1 MGVFE
6 FFKRKD
12 VQYSFDFEYAKLSG
26 NVYLKHLVLD
36 TCASFIGRSLSS
48 AEFRFKEDGKYVKNE
63 IYRRLNLRPNLN
75 QTASSFWQ
83 KFASKLI
90 YDNEVLVVQSDTEDL
105 LIADSFVHTKY
116 ALYED
121 TFSGVTVEDY
131 TYERNFTQSQVMHIK
146 FGNENLSCLID
157 GLYKD
162 YGKLFSNV
170 MSYQQRK
177 NQLRATVNLDSIT
190 AKSPKELQKVDQF
203 IQNIYKNFS
212 EKDLAIVPQQP
223 GMEYKEHFSGT
234 GASTLTVDEI
244 DKVTNGFFT
253 QVARA
258 LGIPIQL
265 LSGEVVN
272 TEEANK
278 NFLMYTMK
286 PLLKKITDEI
296 NAKFITTEDYF
307 KGDVASYYIQRYLD
321 IFDVSNS
328 IEKVLSSGIL
338 NINEIRS
345 ELGREELQGEFFNTY
360 FITKNF
366 STAEE
371 ALKGGENTNNATT

>member
-12 VQYSFDFEYAKLSG
+12 VQYSLDFEIASLG
-26 NVYLKHLVLD
+26 ANIQLKQLVLD
-36 TCASFIGRSLSS
+36 TCATFIGRSLSA
-48 AEFRFKEDGKYVKNE
+48 AEFRIKNDGKYVKNE

-83 KFASKLI
+83 QAAYKLI
-90 YDNEVLVVQSDTEDL
+90 YENELLIVQSDTEDL
-105 LIADSFVHTKY
+105 LIADNFTHNKY

-121 TFSGVTVEDY
+121 TFQNVTVRDY
-131 TYERNFTQSQVMHIK
+131 TFERTFRQSEVLHIK
-146 FGNENLSCLID
+146 FGNENLKGLID

-177 NQLRATVNLDSIT
+177 NQLRATVDIDTIT
-190 AKSPKELQKVDQF
+190 SKNPKELAKVQDF

-223 GMEYKEHFSGT
+223 GMTYKEHFSGT
-234 GASTLTVDEI
+234 GQSTLTVDEI
-244 DKVTNGFFT
+244 DKVTDGFFT

-258 LGIPIQL
+258 LGIPLQL
-265 LSGEVVN
+265 ILGEQAD
-272 TEEANK
+272 TSQLTK
-278 NFLMYTMK
+278 NYNMYTIK

-296 NAKFITTEDYF
+296 NAKFITTEEYF
-307 KGDVASYYIQRYLD
+307 KGNTVGYYIQTYTD
-321 IFDVSNS
+321 IFEISNS

-345 ELGREELQGEFFNTY
+345 ELGREELEGEFFETY

>member
-1 MGVFE
+1 MGVFD

-12 VQYSFDFEYAKLSG
+12 VQYSLDFEYAQLSG
-26 NVYLKHLVLD
+26 NVYLKQLVLD

-63 IYRRLNLRPNLN
+63 IYRRLNLRPNIN

-90 YDNEVLVVQSDTEDL
+90 YDNEVLVIQSDTEDL
-105 LIADSFVHTKY
+105 LIADSFTHTKY

-121 TFSGVTVEDY
+121 TFSMVTVEDY
-131 TYERNFTQSQVMHIK
+131 TYQRNFTQSQVMHIK
-146 FGNENLSCLID
+146 FGNENLSRLID

-190 AKSPKELQKVDQF
+190 SKNPKELAKVQDF
-203 IQNIYKNFS
+203 IQNIYKNFA

-258 LGIPIQL
+258 LGIPPQL
-265 LSGEVVN
+265 INGEVVN
-272 TEEANK
+272 TEEVNK
-278 NFLMYTMK
+278 NFLMYSMK
-286 PLLKKITDEI
+286 PLLKKIVDEI
-296 NAKFITTEDYF
+296 NAKFISTEQYF
-307 KGDVASYYIQRYLD
+307 LGNVASYHIERYLD